1 MYVWCLY
8 VNSCV
13 CSFIHQ
19 LSIDLLRF
27 ITLIDELYEAGC
39 CLACSAVDIPDN
51 LFVGT
56 SNTKGDNDKITTDD
70 IGSSGNMNGVDVA
83 QAQGSPI
90 SELASV
96 KELSFAFSR
105 ATSRLIEMTSSAW
118 WDERS
123 VPIKQ

>member
-1 MYVWCLY
+1 MRSIVMYVWCLY
-8 VNSCV
+8 LNSCV

-19 LSIDLLRF
+19 HSIDLLRF

-39 CLACSAVDIPDN
+39 CLACIAVDNPDN

-96 KELSFAFSR
+96 KELSFAFR
-105 ATSRLIEMTSSAW
+105 KV
-118 WDERS
+118 S
-123 VPIKQ
+123 VSIVSCE

>member
-1 MYVWCLY
+1 
-8 VNSCV
+8 
-13 CSFIHQ
+13 
-19 LSIDLLRF
+19 
-27 ITLIDELYEAGC
+27 LIDELYEAGC
-39 CLACSAVDIPDN
+39 CLACNAVDIPDN

-56 SNTKGDNDKITTDD
+56 ANTKCNNDKIATDD

-105 ATSRLIEMTSSAW
+105 ATSRLIEMTSSTW
-118 WDERS
+118 WKDHS
-123 VPIKQ
+123 VHT

>member
-1 MYVWCLY
+1 MWCLY
-8 VNSCV
+8 LKVLCLL
-13 CSFIHQ
+13 IHTST
-19 LSIDLLRF
+19 LYDLLRF

-105 ATSRLIEMTSSAW
+105 KVRV
-118 WDERS
+118 S
-123 VPIKQ
+123 VDLSYECMCSM

>member
-1 MYVWCLY
+1 MYSNN
-8 VNSCV
+8 VN
-13 CSFIHQ
+13 Q
-19 LSIDLLRF
+19 RF

-70 IGSSGNMNGVDVA
+70 MGSSGNMNGVDVA

-105 ATSRLIEMTSSAW
+105 KVRV
-118 WDERS
+118 S
-123 VPIKQ
+123 VDLSYECMCSM